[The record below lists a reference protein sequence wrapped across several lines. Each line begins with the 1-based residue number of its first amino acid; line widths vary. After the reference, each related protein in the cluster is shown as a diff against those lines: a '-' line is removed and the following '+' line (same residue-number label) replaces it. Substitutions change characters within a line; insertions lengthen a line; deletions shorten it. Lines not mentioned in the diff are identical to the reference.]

1 MIILASK
8 SPRRKELLELMGLEF
23 KVMVSQ
29 ADEDDLK
36 VDSADVDE
44 TLPQNI
50 KPDKAVEYLSKIKA
64 EPFRS
69 SDNIVIGADTVVA
82 IGDKILGKPKDKHD
96 AFLMLKSLSGKEHS
110 VFTGVTIIKNDKTET
125 FSVQTKVKFFELSNF
140 SLDFVIIVVF
150 SSPSFPCSL
159 FIFSSFGTLSCP
171 WESFDICLFSTSY
184 SKVSVALVKVSL
196 FKDVA
201 YT

>member
-8 SPRRKELLELMGLEF
+8 SPRRKELLSF
-23 KVMVSQ
+23 IT
-29 ADEDDLK
+29 DDFK

-50 KPDKAVEYLSKIKA
+50 KPDKAGEYLSKIKA

-110 VFTGVTIIKNDKTET
+110 VFTGVTIIKNDKTKLLEIDGITEKTET
-125 FSVQTKVKFFELSNF
+125 FSVQTKVKFFELSDDEINKYISTNEPFDKAGAYGIQGKGSLLVEKIDGDYFNVVGLPISILARKLENF
-140 SLDFVIIVVF
+140 
-150 SSPSFPCSL
+150 
-159 FIFSSFGTLSCP
+159 
-171 WESFDICLFSTSY
+171 Y
-184 SKVSVALVKVSL
+184 N
-196 FKDVA
+196 
-201 YT
+201 